1 MSVFDL
7 AKNNRDN
14 DTETVTM
21 SYKTFDEYL
30 RKAQIEALEGQ
41 YSDGIALAVKVGR
54 EAERNRI
61 LKIISNHL
69 PDGLIATIKAGIDA

>member
-1 MSVFDL
+1 VSVD
-7 AKNNRDN
+7 
-14 DTETVTM
+14 VTM
-21 SYKTFDEYL
+21 SQEEFDQSL
-30 RKAQIEALEGQ
+30 RKAQVEALEGQ

-61 LKIISNHL
+61 LKIISNHV